1 MPRVTDSAQGGVA
14 RLVEAERRWQSALD
28 EARAHAR
35 DVVAKAKSL
44 ADAREVTGETECRDA
59 AQTRSRELD
68 DSVRDVADA
77 VRSEFAAR
85 TLRYTNPSPELVDRL
100 AHMIADRA
108 PWFATPVNQP

>member
-1 MPRVTDSAQGGVA
+1 MPRVADSAQGGVA

-44 ADAREVTGETECRDA
+44 ADAREVAGEAECRDA
-59 AQTRSRELD
+59 AQARSRELD
-68 DSVRDVADA
+68 ESVHAAADA

-85 TLRYTNPSPELVDRL
+85 ALRYTNPPAELVERL

-108 PWFATPVNQP
+108 PWFATPVDWP